1 MNLGRIYVIA
11 TNVFREVIRDRI
23 LYLVGVFALVL
34 FAAVSLLPEVAAS
47 AEDKI
52 ILDVGIAAIGIT
64 GLITAIFIGTGLVN
78 KEIEKRTVYVLV
90 SKPISSPEF
99 IVGKHLGLSSVLAVL
114 IVAMTLIYS
123 VTLTLNNVAIPISSI
138 ALAAVFLF
146 IELSLITAVAILF
159 GVFISSILA
168 TLLTFAVYLVGHLSQ
183 DLVNLAQLS
192 ENPGLQ
198 QVVENLYLVLPDLSR
213 LDYKNQAV
221 YGLQALPSA
230 SELLSN
236 AAYGVVYTVLLLMI
250 STLIFSRREF

>member
-1 MNLGRIYVIA
+1 MNVGRIYVIA

-23 LYLVGVFALVL
+23 LYLLGVFALVL
-34 FAAVSLLPEVAAS
+34 LAATALLPDIAAS

-64 GLITAIFIGTGLVN
+64 GLITAVFIGTGLVN
-78 KEIEKRTVYVLV
+78 KEIEKRTVYVLI
-90 SKPISSPEF
+90 SKPISSTEF
-99 IVGKHLGLSSVLAVL
+99 IVGKHLGLSSVIAVL
-114 IVAMTLIYS
+114 IVAMTLIYG
-123 VTLTLNNVAIPISSI
+123 VTLSLSNIPVPLASIMLSVA
-138 ALAAVFLF
+138 FLF

-192 ENPGLQ
+192 ENSGLQ
-198 QVVENLYLVLPDLSR
+198 RIIETLYLVLPDLSR

-221 YGLQALPSA
+221 YGFEALPSA
-230 SELLSN
+230 VDLLGN
-236 AAYGVVYTVLLLMI
+236 AAYGVIYTLLLLAI